1 MERLKQYG
9 ETNMTERIRAGIT
22 VDTMRQSIEKVFK
35 NLVDL
40 DNHYGREVTVDL
52 AQKVDALLVEA
63 HEILSEFITD
73 NTEETE

>member
-1 MERLKQYG
+1 MERLKHYG

-63 HEILSEFITD
+63 HEILTEFIAD
-73 NTEETE
+73 NEEETE

>member
-63 HEILSEFITD
+63 HEILSEFIND